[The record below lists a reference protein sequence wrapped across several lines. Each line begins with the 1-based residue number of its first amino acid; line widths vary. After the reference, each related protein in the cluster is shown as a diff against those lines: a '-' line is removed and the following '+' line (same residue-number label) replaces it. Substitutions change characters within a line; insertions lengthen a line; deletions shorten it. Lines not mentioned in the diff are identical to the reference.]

1 MIHTASQMKIEL
13 RENMRGGQG
22 TIQITHL
29 FTSEELK
36 GKCRLC
42 ARISIAP
49 GDSIGF
55 HEHQNEEEVYILT
68 RGTALVNDDGVE
80 RELVA
85 GDAILT
91 GGGKGHSIKN
101 IGKEPLELIAVIL
114 LYQ

>member
-1 MIHTASQMKIEL
+1 MIHTANQMKTEF
-13 RENMRGGQG
+13 RDNMRGGQG
-22 TIQITHL
+22 TIKITHL
-29 FTSEELK
+29 FTPEELK

-42 ARISIAP
+42 ARILIEP

-55 HEHQNEEEVYILT
+55 HDHQNEEEVYILT
-68 RGTALVNDDGVE
+68 KGTAFVNDDGVE

-91 GGGKGHSIKN
+91 GGGKGHAIKN

>member
-1 MIHTASQMKIEL
+1 MIHTSSQMKTEF

-22 TIQITHL
+22 RIKITHL
-29 FTSEELK
+29 FTQDELK

-42 ARISIAP
+42 ARIAIEP

-55 HEHQNEEEVYILT
+55 HDHQNEEEVYILIK
-68 RGTALVNDDGVE
+68 GTALVNDDGIE

-91 GGGKGHSIKN
+91 GGGKGHAIKN
-101 IGKEPLELIAVIL
+101 IGKETLELMAVIL
-114 LYQ
+114 LY